1 MRKIAVFR
9 YTALLFPFFL
19 IVSPASAATLSQT
32 EVPDAWVT
40 QTRTENQNGTAR
52 GKLRFR
58 ERLALQLLKK
68 KGCKTMEAGSQNATD
83 EPQKGERMNA
93 SSLVLGLGGV
103 ILVSLGLA
111 AGSPIVVI
119 LGFGAA
125 VVGLPL
131 GIRGLV
137 KKYPRWWMGLV
148 GLILSGAAIIAVLAV
163 VWDFLMRY
171 E

>member
-1 MRKIAVFR
+1 
-9 YTALLFPFFL
+9 
-19 IVSPASAATLSQT
+19 
-32 EVPDAWVT
+32 
-40 QTRTENQNGTAR
+40 
-52 GKLRFR
+52 
-58 ERLALQLLKK
+58 
-68 KGCKTMEAGSQNATD
+68 
-83 EPQKGERMNA
+83 MNA